1 MSKDTAT
8 ADCKTLP
15 DFHAVP
21 GLPRDDEDVVF
32 AAPWEAKAFA
42 LIVHLHQRGAFP
54 WQAWVDALSQ
64 EIAADAGRA
73 VETPYYELWLSA
85 AEKLMTGQGLLEGA
99 ALGSLREALRA
110 AQSGSHHHDHDHG
123 HDHDH
128 SHPHDHDHHAHDHHH

>member
-1 MSKDTAT
+1 MSDDTST

-15 DFHAVP
+15 DFRAVP
-21 GLPRDDEDVVF
+21 GLPRDEEDVVF

-54 WQAWVDALSQ
+54 WQAWVDVLSH
-64 EIAADAGRA
+64 EIAADVGRA

-110 AQSGSHHHDHDHG
+110 AQGGSHDHDHDP
-123 HDHDH
+123 HDHDHH
-128 SHPHDHDHHAHDHHH
+128 SHPHDHHH